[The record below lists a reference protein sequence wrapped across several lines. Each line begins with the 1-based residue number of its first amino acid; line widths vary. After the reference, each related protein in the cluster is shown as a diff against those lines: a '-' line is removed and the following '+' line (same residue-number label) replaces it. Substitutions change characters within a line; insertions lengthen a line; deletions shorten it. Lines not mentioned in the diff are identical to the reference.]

1 MSSASSTSSTSRSLI
16 GCHALVWTGT
26 FDAAGIRLS
35 VEKTEQAGFDLV
47 EFPLMDPF
55 TFDTAVARAALTEH
69 GMAASASLGLSPA
82 TDISSEDPDIV
93 AAGEALLMRAVEIV
107 GELGGTQL
115 CGVIYSAMKKYM
127 DPVTQ
132 LGLDNSIS
140 TIGRVADRA
149 AELGLSLALEVV
161 NRYETNILNTGRQ
174 ALAYVDRV
182 GRPNVAVHLDSY
194 HMNIEESDMY
204 SPVLDCGDRLGYVHI
219 GESHRGYLGTGNVD
233 FDSYFKALG
242 RIGYQGTIVFE
253 SFSSAVVAPDLS
265 RMLGIWRNLWQDSDE
280 LASNANDF
288 IRGHLTAV
296 KSIDLH

>member
-1 MSSASSTSSTSRSLI
+1 MSNSLI

-26 FDAAGIRLS
+26 FDPDGIRLS
-35 VEKTEQAGFDLV
+35 VEKTKQAGFDLV

-55 TFDTAVARAALTEH
+55 TFDTAVAKVALAQH

-82 TDISSEDPDIV
+82 TDVSSEDPEIV
-93 AAGEALLMRAVEIV
+93 AAGEKLLMRALEVV
-107 GELGGTQL
+107 AELGGTQL
-115 CGVIYSAMKKYM
+115 CGVIYSAMRKYM
-127 DPVTQ
+127 DPLTEQ
-132 LGLDNSIS
+132 GLANSIN
-140 TIGRVADRA
+140 TIGNVADRA
-149 AELGLSLALEVV
+149 AELGLSIALEVV

-174 ALAYVDRV
+174 ALAYVEKV
-182 GRPNVAVHLDSY
+182 GRSNVAVHLDSY

-204 SPVLDCGDRLGYVHI
+204 APVLDCADQLGYVHI

-242 RIGYQGTIVFE
+242 RIGYQGPIVFE

-265 RMLGIWRNLWQDSDE
+265 RMLGIWRNLWQDNDE

-296 KSIDLH
+296 ESINLH